1 MPTESEAAVAAPA
14 NKIGATSIYASA
26 TLWLLMLVA
35 MMNFLDRQVVYIL
48 AEPIKRDLHLT
59 DAQIGMMTGLV
70 FAVFYT
76 LLGIPIA
83 RLTDRP
89 ATNRVSLVAGC
100 LALWSTM
107 TAFCGLGQTFGHLLA
122 ARIGVGVGEAGCT
135 PAAHSLISDSY
146 PVEERPAAMAFYG
159 LGLPLGILV
168 GMSLGGG
175 IAEAFGWRTA
185 FLALG
190 VPGIL
195 LATIVYFVVPEPRR
209 RAPKMEPRGPRIQDQ
224 SPSLRIVLRE
234 IFNSRAFVLLVAAV
248 ATSAFLAFGRGAWHA
263 VFFMRSHGL
272 GPGVAGLTLGLIGG
286 LGTGVGTWAGGALA
300 SRFGSVDRRHMVTA
314 PAIGFLLAMPFSLA
328 AYTVGDWRLA
338 AVLLLA
344 GAVSNGLGY
353 GPIFTCVQ
361 GLVSPG
367 SRGTA
372 TAVFLLIENLLG
384 LGLGPLVFG
393 ALSDEIRPW
402 AGQDSVRYV
411 LFMSILLAPIPAL
424 CLWRAGR
431 HLNRELRA

>member
-1 MPTESEAAVAAPA
+1 MLTESKVPVATSA
-14 NKIGATSIYASA
+14 KETGGASIYASA
-26 TLWLLMLVA
+26 TLWLLLLVS
-35 MMNFLDRQVVYIL
+35 MMNFLDRHVVYIL

-59 DAQIGMMTGLV
+59 DAQIGMMTGLA
-70 FAVFYT
+70 FAVFYSV
-76 LLGIPIA
+76 LGIPIA

-89 ATNRVSLVAGC
+89 STNRVRLVAGC
-100 LALWSTM
+100 LTLWSAM

-135 PAAHSLISDSY
+135 PASHSLISDTYSL
-146 PVEERPAAMAFYG
+146 EKRPAAMAFFG

-175 IAEAFGWRTA
+175 LAEAFGWRTA

-190 VPGIL
+190 LPGIL
-195 LATIVYFVVPEPRR
+195 LAIIVFFVVPEPRR
-209 RAPKMEPRGPRIQDQ
+209 RSLNMETSAPRTQGE
-224 SPSLRIVLRE
+224 SPSLRVVLRE
-234 IFNSRAFVLLVAAV
+234 IFSSRAYVLLVAAV

-272 GPGVAGLTLGLIGG
+272 GADVAGLTLGLIAGV
-286 LGTGVGTWAGGALA
+286 GTGVGTWVGGALA
-300 SRFGSVDRRHMVTA
+300 TRFGAVDRRHMVTA
-314 PAIGFLLAMPFSLA
+314 PAVGFLLAMPLSLA
-328 AYTVGDWRLA
+328 AYTVDDWRLA
-338 AVLLLA
+338 AVLLLG

-361 GLVSPG
+361 GLVSRG

-372 TAVFLLIENLLG
+372 TAVFLFIENLLG
-384 LGLGPLVFG
+384 LGLGPLLFG
-393 ALSDEIRPW
+393 VLSDEIRPW

-411 LFMSILLAPIPAL
+411 LCLSIVFAPIPAL
-424 CLWRAGR
+424 LLWRAGR